1 MSAPAH
7 MKVAVVG
14 ARGFIGRRL
23 SSALA
28 AAGHDVIK
36 ASSED
41 GHFDASTGILS
52 PPVVAGAIDA
62 VVYLSQSPRYREVPQ
77 QAAHLWAVNVVS
89 AVTAAE
95 WGRRHGARHYV
106 YASSGTIYRPS
117 FEAHRESDPLCRD
130 GGYALSKLHGE
141 EALQQFQ
148 GDLNVTCAR
157 FFGVYGPGQQGK
169 LIPNLVAAI
178 RSGRPVQIQPHPH
191 RADDSGG
198 VRLSLT
204 HVDDA
209 IGGLMRLL
217 DSRRPGPINIA
228 STDVLSIREIAE
240 AIGAAVEAAPVFEQ
254 VASPREGDAIAD
266 PSQLAALLNRPFIPF
281 ASAIREVVESG
292 TRAD

>member
-1 MSAPAH
+1 MT
-7 MKVAVVG
+7 VAVIG

-23 SSALA
+23 SSALVG
-28 AAGHDVIK
+28 AGHDVVK

-41 GHFDASTGILS
+41 GHFDVTTGLLS
-52 PPVVAGAIDA
+52 PPQVTGAIDA
-62 VVYLSQSPRYREVPQ
+62 VFYLSQSPRYREVPQ

-89 AVTAAE
+89 AVTAAQ
-95 WGRRHGARHYV
+95 WGRRHGARHFV

-117 FEAHRESDPLCRD
+117 FEAHRESDPLRRD

-148 GDLNVTCAR
+148 GDLAVSCAR
-157 FFGVYGPGQQGK
+157 FFGVYGPGQSGK
-169 LIPNLVAAI
+169 LIPNLVGAI
-178 RSGRPVQIQPHPH
+178 RAGRPVQLQAHPS
-191 RADDSGG
+191 RVDDGG

-217 DSRRPGPINIA
+217 DRPRPGPINIA
-228 STDVLSIREIAE
+228 STDALSIREIAV
-240 AIGAAVEAAPVFEQ
+240 AIGGAVGTTPVFEQ
-254 VASPREGDAIAD
+254 VAAPREGDVIAD
-266 PSQLAALLNRPFIPF
+266 PSALAALLNRPFITF
-281 ASAIREVVESG
+281 TSAIREVVEAG